1 MWDFR
6 ERKRVCK
13 LQTASV
19 VSKVKCDHTGLLVG
33 VGEGSVLSLYDVRF
47 DRKLLSIRSS
57 YNEPINSIHFMD
69 NNFKSIL
76 FSNKKQIKITNG
88 EGKLF
93 TSVEPDHSIN
103 MFTVVNTSGLILAA
117 LE

>member
-47 DRKLLSIRSS
+47 DRKLMSIRSS
-57 YNEPINSIHFMD
+57 YN
-69 NNFKSIL
+69 
-76 FSNKKQIKITNG
+76 
-88 EGKLF
+88 
-93 TSVEPDHSIN
+93 
-103 MFTVVNTSGLILAA
+103 
-117 LE
+117 